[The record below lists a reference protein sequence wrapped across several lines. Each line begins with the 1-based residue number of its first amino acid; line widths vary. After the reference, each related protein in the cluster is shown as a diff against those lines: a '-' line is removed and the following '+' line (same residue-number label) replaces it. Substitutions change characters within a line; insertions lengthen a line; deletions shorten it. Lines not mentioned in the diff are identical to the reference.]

1 MTPIATA
8 PVLTASQMPDMPDIS
23 TQAQLERMTLAG
35 AAPWMYSALAQLRE
49 LEQTG
54 EVIAGIGDLRVAER
68 TAMTARLLLSLIDVT
83 DLPVPLVSPVSGGS
97 VSIMWSMGTRE
108 VKFSCYPDGQAM
120 YFKCED
126 DEILE
131 DGTVNLTAPNSAR
144 IPLNWMAQQQR

>member
-35 AAPWMYSALAQLRE
+35 AASWMYSALAQLRE

>member
-35 AAPWMYSALAQLRE
+35 AALWMYSALAQLRE